1 MFTSNLSSML
11 KKKVMSLVEK
21 NRLGEA
27 SNFEVITDSNAALL
41 IGGEASCPSL
51 TTCGTYN
58 GDCSNL
64 TGCGT
69 YNVPPP
75 CSGLQST

>member
-1 MFTSNLSSML
+1 ML

-21 NRLGEA
+21 NKLGEA
-27 SNFEVITDSNAALL
+27 GNFEVITDSSAAQLVGGLL
-41 IGGEASCPSL
+41 SCPSL
-51 TTCGTYN
+51 STCGTYN

-64 TGCGT
+64 TACGT

-75 CSGLQST
+75 CSGLQSA